1 MTPQFHASLINDPF
15 GDPGLYVDFLF
26 QRRAILFDLGT
37 IAQVSTRKLLR
48 VSHVFVSHCHIDHF
62 IGFDHLLRLS
72 LGREKKLQLF
82 GPPGFMAQV
91 ESRLASYTWNLVYS
105 YETDFTVVATEVS
118 PGGEARSAEFHCRRQ
133 FRREG
138 ETTFPV
144 VDGLLLDEE
153 DLRVRSTFLD
163 HKVPCMAFALEEK
176 AHVNVHKSRLEE
188 MGLPT
193 GPWLQELKKAVLR
206 GEPDDLP
213 FRVWWREGD
222 AGHERFIPIGTLR
235 HEALQVVAGQKIAY
249 VTDAGCTAENASR
262 IVALA
267 RGADY
272 LFIEATFMD
281 VDAERALERSHLTA
295 RQSGEL
301 ASRAGAARVIPFHFS
316 PRYQDQEEA
325 LRAEVAR
332 AFAGKSEDACRT

>member
-37 IAQVSTRKLLR
+37 IAQVPTRKLLR

-105 YETDFTVVATEVS
+105 YETDFTVVATELS
-118 PGGEARSAEFHCRRQ
+118 PAGEARPAEFHCRRQ

-138 ETTFPV
+138 EASFRV
-144 VDGLLLDEE
+144 DDGLLLDEE
-153 DLRVRSTFLD
+153 ELRVRVTFLD
-163 HKVPCMAFALEEK
+163 HKVPCLAFVLEEK
-176 AHVNVHKSRLEE
+176 AHVNVHKSRLEA

-206 GEPDDLP
+206 GEPDDLL
-213 FRVWWREGD
+213 FRVWWRDGELCR
-222 AGHERFIPIGTLR
+222 ERFIPLGTLR
-235 HEALQVVAGQKIAY
+235 HEALRVVAGQKIAY
-249 VTDAGCTAENASR
+249 VTDVGFTAENAGR

-267 RGADY
+267 EAADY
-272 LFIEATFMD
+272 LFIEATFLD

-301 ASRAGAARVIPFHFS
+301 ARRAGVARVIPFHFS

-325 LRAEVAR
+325 LRDEVAR
-332 AFAGKSEDACRT
+332 TFSGETDEAYRT

>member
-15 GDPGLYVDFLF
+15 GDPGLHVDFLF

-37 IAQVSTRKLLR
+37 IARVPTRKLLR

-72 LGREKKLQLF
+72 LGREKVLHLF

-91 ESRLASYTWNLVYS
+91 EHRLASYTWNLVYS

-118 PGGEARSAEFHCRRQ
+118 PDGEACRAEFHCRRQ

-138 ETTFPV
+138 EATFRV

-163 HKVPCMAFALEEK
+163 HKVPCLAFALEEK

-213 FRVWWREGD
+213 FRAWWRERD
-222 AGHERFIPIGTLR
+222 SDRERFIPLGTLR
-235 HEALQVVAGQKIAY
+235 REALQVVAGQKIAY
-249 VTDAGCTAENASR
+249 VTDAGCTAENTGR
-262 IVALA
+262 IVDLA

-281 VDAERALERSHLTA
+281 ADAERALERSHLTA
-295 RQSGEL
+295 RQAGEL
-301 ASRAGAARVIPFHFS
+301 ARRAGAVRVIPFHFS
-316 PRYQDQEEA
+316 PRYLDREEA
-325 LRAEVAR
+325 LRDEVAR
-332 AFAGKSEDACRT
+332 AFAGNRDKACLT